1 MIGFRVRLQE
11 LPEQPGERRI
21 SVHWFFLPVGLGYLA
36 AGVAGVRDSM
46 LNARPFSEY
55 WGTACAV
62 LGVFVLITFVLCL
75 KRMHQGKPPESL
87 FTIRVRQLA
96 LFGSMAGYMV
106 LCFVIYR
113 LLPGQMALAIPFI
126 WLLGSPF
133 IWNGTVRYF
142 REHPPKH

>member
-1 MIGFRVRLQE
+1 MPGFRVPLQD

-21 SVHWFFLPVGLGYLA
+21 SVHWFFLPVGLGWL
-36 AGVAGVRDSM
+36 VAGAVGLRDSL
-46 LNARPFSEY
+46 LNGRPFSKY
-55 WGTACAV
+55 WGAACAI
-62 LGVFVLITFVLCL
+62 LGVFVLITFVLCR
-75 KRMHQGKPPESL
+75 KRMHQGRPLESL

-96 LFGSMAGYMV
+96 LFGSMAGCMI

-113 LLPGQMALAIPFI
+113 LLPSQMALAMPFI
-126 WLLGSPF
+126 WLLVSPL